1 MIKRFRI
8 RSLSALWLVAMLTVM
23 LASTTQAQTIETVI
37 PADSL
42 VYLKLQN
49 LKECREAI
57 ENSENWKEAAG
68 IISTSPKW
76 QPMNQF
82 MQMLPMFTG
91 TDIQGLIETFF
102 GGQVAVTVSAGAEG
116 LMVGIAIENEGKLQ
130 EAEET
135 LSKLIRTLGGMMG
148 GEIPLDAGNYQ
159 GIPYHTAE
167 LNTLQLTYGRVD
179 ETFLLV
185 GITPGSFEKMVD
197 TYKKVGNAIT
207 ENTAYQSVV
216 NNFGGSEMFA
226 FVDMEAA
233 KPFVGTI
240 LPPPV
245 SRHLE
250 AFKTLVY
257 SWDLLRPSGSLQLY
271 GTLKEDSQGTLIPLL
286 QEQSEM
292 ASIQGLSGEEA
303 IFLAVAPSSSHTI
316 WQMMI
321 RPDRN
326 PAPSRSESM
335 GSFLI
340 PDQADVLGAVTGEF
354 VISADLSTLEALE
367 QHGTKFST
375 RATDKGIES
384 VEIDF
389 PEADLGIIFKPDSPA
404 KWQTLFSGLLDK
416 IATELPRQFDYK
428 GITFNTAAIPG
439 TLHYGN
445 VNDLFVLAFSEKK
458 CQSIVDNLL
467 TGKPVPTLKKKLEGL
482 SANPAFLLQLNAGG
496 ILSIIANA
504 AAEDV
509 GWLSPEMIALAEK
522 TAILFISLAVGAD
535 AAWLELTLSSKEK
548 PIDAIARVA
557 PLIFSADM
565 QGGNNTE

>member
-1 MIKRFRI
+1 MVKRLCI
-8 RSLSALWLVAMLTVM
+8 RSLSFPWLVVMLMVV

-57 ENSENWKEAAG
+57 ENSESWKEAAG

-82 MQMLPMFTG
+82 MQMLPMFAG
-91 TDIQGLIETFF
+91 TDIQGLIETFLS
-102 GGQVAVTVSAGAEG
+102 GQVAVTVSPGTEG
-116 LMVGIAIENEGKLQ
+116 LMVGIVIENEGKLQ
-130 EAEET
+130 AAEET
-135 LSKLIRTLGGMMG
+135 LSKLIRTLGGMTG
-148 GEIPLDAGNYQ
+148 GEIPLDEGDYQ
-159 GIPYHTAE
+159 GITYHTAK
-167 LNTLQLTYGRVD
+167 LNTLQLTYGRAD

-197 TYKKVGNAIT
+197 TYKKANNAIT
-207 ENTAYQSVV
+207 ENTAYQSVISNLKENEV
-216 NNFGGSEMFA
+216 FA
-226 FVDMEAA
+226 FVNMEMA
-233 KPFVGTI
+233 KPFVGVM

-245 SRHLE
+245 SNQLE
-250 AFKTLVY
+250 TFQTLVY
-257 SWDLLRPSGSLQLY
+257 SWDLLRPGGSLQLY

-303 IFLAVAPSSSHTI
+303 VFLAVAPSSSHTI
-316 WQMMI
+316 WQTII
-321 RPDRN
+321 RPDTST
-326 PAPSRSESM
+326 ASSRSESM

-354 VISADLSTLEALE
+354 VISADLSTLKALE

-375 RATDKGIES
+375 HATDKGIES

-389 PEADLGIIFKPDSPA
+389 PEMDLGIIFNPHSPA
-404 KWQTLFSGLLDK
+404 KWQTLFSGFLDK
-416 IATELPRQFDYK
+416 TATEPPRQFDYK
-428 GITFNTAAIPG
+428 GITFNTTSIPG

-445 VNDLFVLAFSEKK
+445 VNDLFVLALSEKK

-467 TGKPVPTLKKKLEGL
+467 TRKPVSTFKKKVEGL
-482 SANPAFLLQLNAGG
+482 PANPALLFQLNAGG
-496 ILSIIANA
+496 FLSIITNA

-509 GWLSPEMIALAEK
+509 GWLNPEIIALAEK
-522 TAILFISLAVGAD
+522 TGVLFISLVVRED
-535 AAWLELTLSSKEK
+535 AAWLELTLSPEEK
-548 PIDAIARVA
+548 PINAIARVA
-557 PLIFSADM
+557 PLIFLVDM
-565 QGGNNTE
+565 